1 MSTIVRSAS
10 PGPISARTWWA
21 LRFGSSRRNRL
32 PPGGSSSAIRAAAA
46 APVTAASARLAR
58 PPRRAA
64 NPARALAPASSPIGH
79 QKVPFASGSSS
90 TRTSRAPA
98 SRSSPAS
105 HSAARRSPSDA
116 DSRGP
121 EQSSSRRSR
130 IHAASGGREAPVGA
144 LVAMAGNL
152 PALPNIT
159 GMGTGGGVT
168 LFRIRGIRIA
178 VDYSWFVVLFLI
190 IFWLSGFYKDVLDE
204 PKGSSAPYLLAVAS
218 ATLFFA
224 SILLH
229 ELGHAFVAR
238 RHNIGVSGITLWMFG
253 GFARL
258 EKDSDTPGTEFK
270 IAIAGPLVTAAIVV
284 ACFLA
289 GLLLAG
295 DEFRHAA
302 LAQSVTRTS
311 GIAAMVSWLGS
322 INLFVLIF
330 NLVPAFPL
338 DGGRIARAIAWW
350 RTGSRN
356 SGTRF
361 AATLGE
367 WFGVLMI
374 IGGLGYFLAY
384 RGDVFGGVWL
394 AFIGFILRGAA
405 KAALAQTAVTSR
417 IEGISVADVM
427 DRDPVAIPEGASIEQ
442 ALDEY
447 FLRYRSPWFP
457 VVDTAQR
464 FIGLVDRGAADNVPA
479 VERTSSV
486 VSDVLARDSGSLTIG
501 EDEPLESVLGN
512 EALRRLGALIA
523 TDSEGHIRGVL
534 TIDAI
539 GKALRPVAPGSA
551 DTSL

>member
-1 MSTIVRSAS
+1 M
-10 PGPISARTWWA
+10 
-21 LRFGSSRRNRL
+21 
-32 PPGGSSSAIRAAAA
+32 
-46 APVTAASARLAR
+46 
-58 PPRRAA
+58 
-64 NPARALAPASSPIGH
+64 
-79 QKVPFASGSSS
+79 
-90 TRTSRAPA
+90 
-98 SRSSPAS
+98 
-105 HSAARRSPSDA
+105 
-116 DSRGP
+116 
-121 EQSSSRRSR
+121 
-130 IHAASGGREAPVGA
+130 
-144 LVAMAGNL
+144 
-152 PALPNIT
+152 T
-159 GMGTGGGVT
+159 GGGGVT

-190 IFWLSGFYKDVLDE
+190 IFWLSGFYKDVLNE
-204 PKGSSAPYLLAVAS
+204 PQGSSAPYLLAVAS
-218 ATLFFA
+218 AFLFFA

-238 RHNIGVSGITLWMFG
+238 RHGIGVSGITLWMFG

-270 IAIAGPLVTAAIVV
+270 IAIAGPLVTAAIVLV
-284 ACFLA
+284 CF
-289 GLLLAG
+289 GTFLLMADSGQLS
-295 DEFRHAA
+295 HAA
-302 LAQSVTRTS
+302 LTQSSTQAS
-311 GIAAMVSWLGS
+311 GGAILVGWLGS

-338 DGGRIARAIAWW
+338 DGGRIARAIAWK

-367 WFGVLMI
+367 WFGLLLIV
-374 IGGLGYFLAY
+374 GGLGYFVAL
-384 RGDVFGGVWL
+384 RGDLFGGIWL

-405 KAALAQTAVTSR
+405 KAALAQTEVTSR

-427 DRDPVAIPEGASIEQ
+427 ERDPVAIPEGASIEQ

-457 VVDTAQR
+457 VVDASR
-464 FIGLVDRGAADNVPA
+464 HFIGLVDRGAADNVPA
-479 VERTSSV
+479 VERASSM

-523 TDSEGHIRGVL
+523 TDTEGHIRGVL

-539 GKALRPVAPGSA
+539 GKALRPIAPGSA

>member
-1 MSTIVRSAS
+1 M
-10 PGPISARTWWA
+10 
-21 LRFGSSRRNRL
+21 
-32 PPGGSSSAIRAAAA
+32 
-46 APVTAASARLAR
+46 
-58 PPRRAA
+58 
-64 NPARALAPASSPIGH
+64 
-79 QKVPFASGSSS
+79 
-90 TRTSRAPA
+90 
-98 SRSSPAS
+98 
-105 HSAARRSPSDA
+105 
-116 DSRGP
+116 
-121 EQSSSRRSR
+121 
-130 IHAASGGREAPVGA
+130 
-144 LVAMAGNL
+144 GN
-152 PALPNIT
+152 
-159 GMGTGGGVT
+159 GGVT

-178 VDYSWFVVLFLI
+178 VDYSWFIVLFLI
-190 IFWLSGFYKDVLDE
+190 IFWLSGFYKDVLNE
-204 PKGSSAPYLLAVAS
+204 PEGSSAPYLLAVAS

-284 ACFLA
+284 ACAVA

-295 DEFRHAA
+295 GDEFKHAV
-302 LAQSVTRTS
+302 LTDNTTRTS

-322 INLFVLIF
+322 INLLVLGF
-330 NLVPAFPL
+330 NLIPAFPL
-338 DGGRIARAIAWW
+338 DGGRVARAIAWW

-356 SGTRF
+356 TGTRF

-367 WFGVLMI
+367 WFGLLMI
-374 IGGLGYFLAY
+374 LVGLGYFIAY
-384 RGDVFGGVWL
+384 RGDLFGGVWL

-405 KAALAQTAVTSR
+405 KGAIAQTAVTSR

-457 VVDTAQR
+457 VVDQAQR

-479 VERTSSV
+479 VERTNSM

-523 TDSEGHIRGVL
+523 TDAEGHIRGVL

-539 GKALRPVAPGSA
+539 GKALRPIAPGSA
-551 DTSL
+551 ETNL